1 MRPHLALGLF
11 LVAAFQGF
19 AQTPAAPPQSLPRD
33 PRAILAAAAP
43 FYDFSDPA
51 LKPFHLKAT
60 YQIYDV
66 NGKPAEQGTF
76 EYWWASPKVY
86 RSTWTRPSATHT
98 SWSLA
103 DGSTANLASGEPLRY
118 FETQLGSD
126 LMSPLPSPSM
136 QDPGKIRTI
145 RRDVK
150 FGSRTLPCIYL
161 VPKASELPG
170 VIAWAPTYCFED
182 KIPALRVNVSNSGAL
197 ETTFDA
203 LKQFQ
208 GRFLAGKVSV
218 GTGTQVLFLATL
230 ENVNGIDASDPNLI
244 PSQGATRSLP
254 RVTMASEEAN
264 SMLSRK
270 QPPIYPLYAKQNGI
284 QGLVLI
290 EAIVGTDGKIKQE
303 QVLASPAKVL
313 SDSSLQCV
321 SQWQYRP
328 YLVNGVP
335 QEVDTLITVIYTLG
349 R

>member
-1 MRPHLALGLF
+1 MRSHVLLAFF
-11 LVAAFQGF
+11 LVAGFQGL
-19 AQTPAAPPQSLPRD
+19 AQVPAAPQQSLPKD

-60 YQIYDV
+60 YQLYDV
-66 NGKPAEQGTF
+66 NGKPTEQGTF
-76 EYWWASPKVY
+76 EYWRASPKVY
-86 RSTWTRPSATHT
+86 RSTWTRSGAMRT
-98 SWSLA
+98 SWNLA
-103 DGSTANLASGEPLRY
+103 DGSTASLSSGEPLRY

-126 LMSPLPSPSM
+126 LMSPLPSASI
-136 QDPGKIRTI
+136 QDPEKNRAIL
-145 RRDVK
+145 RDVK

-170 VIAWAPTYCFED
+170 AIAWAPTYCFED
-182 KIPALRVNVSNSGAL
+182 KIPALRVIVSNSGTL

-203 LKQFQ
+203 LKLFQ

-218 GTGTQVLFLATL
+218 GTGAQVLFLATL
-230 ENVNGIDASDPNLI
+230 ENANGIDASDPNLI
-244 PSQGATRSLP
+244 PSQGASRSLP
-254 RVTMASEEAN
+254 PVTMASEGAN
-264 SMLSRK
+264 SMLFRK
-270 QPPIYPLYAKQNGI
+270 QRPIYPLYAKQNGI
-284 QGLVLI
+284 QGSVLI
-290 EAIVGTDGKIKQE
+290 EAIIGTDGKIKQE

-321 SQWQYRP
+321 SQWEYRP